1 MIPTIKKILYATDLS
16 ENALYAFGYA
26 ASLSNRYGAGLT
38 ILHVVEEMSPSLSG
52 HIVDLL
58 GEERWRDMLE
68 QNTEELLNRVK
79 DRLDKFSEDMKADLT
94 DCPFTV
100 DDIIVRQGRPAE
112 MIILQAE
119 TIQYD
124 MIVMGTHGYG
134 LLAGALMGS
143 TARRVVRRTETPV
156 MVIRLPEEE

>member
-26 ASLSNRYGAGLT
+26 ASLANQYDAGIT
-38 ILHVVEEMSPSLSG
+38 ILHVVEEMSPSLNT

-68 QNTEELLNRVK
+68 KNTEELLNRVK
-79 DRLDKFSEDMKADLT
+79 DRLDKFSEDMKADLV
-94 DCPFTV
+94 DCPFSV
-100 DDIIVRQGRPAE
+100 DDIIVRQGHPAE

-119 TIQYD
+119 TIPYD

-134 LLAGALMGS
+134 LLAGALLGS

-156 MVIRLPEEE
+156 MVIRLPEEK